1 MKVYILR
8 ARYVCLCAKMGNG
21 EDKKQGQ
28 DRRDRE
34 EGKSR
39 RKEEKKG
46 ECVSVTVMEENRSK

>member
-1 MKVYILR
+1 
-8 ARYVCLCAKMGNG
+8 MGNG

-28 DRRDRE
+28 DRRDRD

-46 ECVSVTVMEENRSK
+46 ECVSVTVMAKNRSK